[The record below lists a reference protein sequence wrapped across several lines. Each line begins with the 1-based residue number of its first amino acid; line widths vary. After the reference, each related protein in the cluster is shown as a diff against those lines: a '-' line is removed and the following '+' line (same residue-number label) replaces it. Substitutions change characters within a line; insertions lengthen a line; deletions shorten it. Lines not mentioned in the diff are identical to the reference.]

1 MTNKAIL
8 ALIITLGAIPV
19 QGIAATTVTSTKA
32 SSWGLFP
39 NRTDS
44 APIVENLSEAGFIS
58 RSVDGPNG
66 PSSTRGLS
74 ANVALLF
81 NIPILEDQ
89 VDLRYK
95 LIFSFGD
102 ELSISN
108 RDQAAEEQ
116 QVERNFL
123 RWRGYLGGGFHM
135 ARGPLFLDTLLGRAR
150 LWYEDNIYEPIS
162 MDFLHVDLGLSLAP
176 MISAVGS
183 YRFRKIHR
191 SFDEEPIT
199 IQKDLWSRLRF
210 TVPGSMR
217 IQLEA
222 GPGSI
227 DTEEGLG
234 EARKKGQVDYTMV
247 RASLYPMLRIHAEYR
262 SRSITSES
270 QPGLGQFGDLF
281 VPTSHYQQNSPLAAA
296 KGSASTELQLAY
308 IFPEEMFRV
317 GIFQSSQKVV
327 KYVDGAKQE
336 YNHGSSGGG
345 ILGSLRF

>member
-108 RDQAAEEQ
+108 RDQAAEE
-116 QVERNFL
+116 
-123 RWRGYLGGGFHM
+123 
-135 ARGPLFLDTLLGRAR
+135 
-150 LWYEDNIYEPIS
+150 EDQ
-162 MDFLHVDLGLSLAP
+162 FVA
-176 MISAVGS
+176 
-183 YRFRKIHR
+183 KIHLV
-191 SFDEEPIT
+191 FAT
-199 IQKDLWSRLRF
+199 
-210 TVPGSMR
+210 
-217 IQLEA
+217 
-222 GPGSI
+222 
-227 DTEEGLG
+227 
-234 EARKKGQVDYTMV
+234 
-247 RASLYPMLRIHAEYR
+247 
-262 SRSITSES
+262 
-270 QPGLGQFGDLF
+270 
-281 VPTSHYQQNSPLAAA
+281 N
-296 KGSASTELQLAY
+296 
-308 IFPEEMFRV
+308 
-317 GIFQSSQKVV
+317 
-327 KYVDGAKQE
+327 
-336 YNHGSSGGG
+336 
-345 ILGSLRF
+345 